1 MKKLLTILILISVLL
16 LSCKTKTVTSTKEK
30 ESETK
35 EYFSKK
41 DESKNESS
49 KNLQNQEKK
58 IDSVAKSEENEDE
71 FEIAGKVEID
81 KPFEIQRI
89 ENGDTL
95 ETFKIIGNADFRF
108 KTKKKT
114 SSGNKNFSET
124 KSSES
129 KQQNASGN
137 SINIESKSKVDIVFI
152 LLFII
157 AVITVMVLDNEV
169 YNSGNCVVTNNE
181 TDEQYYVNANSI
193 SEIGLNYITF
203 DYAGEKMKFNQYKLK
218 CESQEE
224 K

>member
-58 IDSVAKSEENEDE
+58 IDSVTKSEENEDE

-137 SINIESKSKVDIVFI
+137 SVNTQSKSKVENIKKAKNKEVITKNFTFGAWTSGVLILIVI
-152 LLFII
+152 IIAIWLFI
-157 AVITVMVLDNEV
+157 
-169 YNSGNCVVTNNE
+169 YFKK
-181 TDEQYYVNANSI
+181 YR
-193 SEIGLNYITF
+193 
-203 DYAGEKMKFNQYKLK
+203 K
-218 CESQEE
+218 
-224 K
+224 

>member
-58 IDSVAKSEENEDE
+58 IDSVTKSEENEDE

-137 SINIESKSKVDIVFI
+137 SVNTQSKSKVENIKKAKNKEAITKNFTFGAWTSGVLILIVI
-152 LLFII
+152 IIAIWLFI
-157 AVITVMVLDNEV
+157 
-169 YNSGNCVVTNNE
+169 YFKK
-181 TDEQYYVNANSI
+181 YR
-193 SEIGLNYITF
+193 
-203 DYAGEKMKFNQYKLK
+203 K
-218 CESQEE
+218 
-224 K
+224 